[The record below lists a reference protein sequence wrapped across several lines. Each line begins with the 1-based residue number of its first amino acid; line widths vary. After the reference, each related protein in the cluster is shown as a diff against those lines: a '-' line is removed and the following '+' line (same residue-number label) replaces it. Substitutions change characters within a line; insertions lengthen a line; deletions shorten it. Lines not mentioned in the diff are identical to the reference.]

1 MNKGKICVSVCAE
14 TGDEMIAN
22 VRRAEELADV
32 IEVRFDCLRADEL
45 ETAFDRV
52 ESIKPLL
59 ATFRSSDQ
67 GGKST
72 ADLNTRRTFWG
83 RDLSKFW
90 AVDLEEDIAFSIP
103 SPTKSITSFHDLKG
117 VPDDLANIFSR
128 LSETSADL
136 IKIAVTPDDVTGAL
150 PVWKLIKEQG
160 SKKNIIPIAMGDAGK
175 WTRVLSPAYGAFMT
189 YASLDEA
196 SKTADGQ
203 ITARDLTEVYRV
215 KDLDRDTQVYGVLGD
230 PVSSSLSPYMHNPA
244 FAAAGIN
251 AVFIPFLVKDLDAF
265 IRSMVRPETRE
276 VELNFAGFSV
286 TMPHKQNIINHL
298 DAIDPTAE
306 KIGAVNTVKIDGG
319 KLTGYNTDAHGFIT
333 SLKANF
339 GEVKDARVGV
349 FGAGGAAR
357 ACVYALEE
365 EGADVTIFARDI
377 SKGKALAND
386 LNADFRELSDDCTSL
401 VKTLDVIVNATPLG
415 MKGPLEDDSLFTA
428 DQLSGVKFVYDLVTR
443 AVDTP
448 ILAEAKKAGVPAI
461 GGLEMLIEQ
470 GLKQFEIWTGRA
482 ASAEIARENLLDRLR
497 KR

>member
-1 MNKGKICVSVCAE
+1 
-14 TGDEMIAN
+14 MIAN
-22 VRRAEELADV
+22 VRRAEEFADV

-45 ETAFDRV
+45 ESAFDRV

-59 ATFRSSDQ
+59 ATFRSSEQ
-67 GGKST
+67 GGKGT
-72 ADLNTRRTFWG
+72 ANLNARSSFWG

-90 AVDLEEDIAFSIP
+90 ALDLEEDVASLAPSATKIIA
-103 SPTKSITSFHDLKG
+103 SFHDFSD
-117 VPDDLANIFSR
+117 VPNDLANIFSR
-128 LSETSADL
+128 LSETSSDL
-136 IKIAVTPDDVTGAL
+136 IKIAITPVDITEAL
-150 PVWKLIKEQG
+150 PVWKLLVKEQE

-175 WTRVLSPAYGAFMT
+175 WTRILGPAYDAFMT

-203 ITARDLTEVYRV
+203 ITARDLIDVYRV
-215 KDLDRDTQVYGVLGD
+215 KDLDRDTRVYGVLGD

-244 FAAAGIN
+244 FAADGIN
-251 AVFIPFLVKDLDAF
+251 AVFIPFLVKDLDTF
-265 IRSMVRPETRE
+265 IRRMVRPETRE

-286 TMPHKQNIINHL
+286 TMPHKQNIIKHL

-306 KIGAVNTVKIDGG
+306 KIGAVNTVKIDGGG

-339 GEVKDARVGV
+339 GEIKDVRVGV

-357 ACVYALEE
+357 ACVYALQE
-365 EGADVTIFARDI
+365 EGADVTIFARDM
-377 SKGKALAND
+377 SKGEALANN
-386 LNADFRELSDDCTSL
+386 LNVGFRRLSEDRPPV

-415 MKGPLEDDSLFTA
+415 MKGPLENDSLFTA